1 MIYILPDYMD
11 FEGLEM
17 QWVCSAL
24 YIKVQLTN
32 CLVVILASLNSLSSF
47 IPNSEPTQVTM
58 LYSRQ
63 GTTETIEEVDGEHE
77 EEGAHSASRPEEEEM
92 EDYSLDSEGAAYTPD
107 TDVPLYSTVD
117 SNAEAPPSYSKAVSF
132 EHLPFGSPEDSAG
145 KSLMMV
151 SPDDSRTDKLDTI
164 LPPLTHELTA
174 SELLLNK

>member
-1 MIYILPDYMD
+1 MFGEDPHKTQLSLHPAPD
-11 FEGLEM
+11 
-17 QWVCSAL
+17 
-24 YIKVQLTN
+24 
-32 CLVVILASLNSLSSF
+32 
-47 IPNSEPTQVTM
+47 SEPTQVTM

-63 GTTETIEEVDGEHE
+63 GTTETIEEVEGEHE
-77 EEGAHSASRPEEEEM
+77 EEGAHSASRQDEEEV
-92 EDYSLDSEGAAYTPD
+92 EDYSLGSEGAAYTPD

-132 EHLPFGSPEDSAG
+132 EHLPFGSPDDSAG

-151 SPDDSRTDKLDTI
+151 SPDDSRTDRLNDAI

>member
-1 MIYILPDYMD
+1 MRLLSCLHKGVINKLCLIM
-11 FEGLEM
+11 GLGNL
-17 QWVCSAL
+17 S
-24 YIKVQLTN
+24 
-32 CLVVILASLNSLSSF
+32 SLSSS
-47 IPNSEPTQVTM
+47 ISNSEPTQVTM

-63 GTTETIEEVDGEHE
+63 GTTETIEEVEGEHE
-77 EEGAHSASRPEEEEM
+77 EEGAHSSSRLEEEEV

-107 TDVPLYSTVD
+107 TDAPLYSTVD

-132 EHLPFGSPEDSAG
+132 EHLPFGSPDDSAG

>member
-1 MIYILPDYMD
+1 M
-11 FEGLEM
+11 
-17 QWVCSAL
+17 S
-24 YIKVQLTN
+24 
-32 CLVVILASLNSLSSF
+32 LVSLNSLSLFVSD
-47 IPNSEPTQVTM
+47 SEPTQVTM

-63 GTTETIEEVDGEHE
+63 GTTETIEEVEGEHE
-77 EEGAHSASRPEEEEM
+77 EEGTHSASRPEEEEV
-92 EDYSLDSEGAAYTPD
+92 EDYSLGSEGAAYTPD
-107 TDVPLYSTVD
+107 TDVPLYSTMD

-132 EHLPFGSPEDSAG
+132 EQLPFGSPDDSAD